1 MIETINKIVRTQ
13 RLILSEFGREAT
25 EELAKKLRMPLEK
38 VRKVLKISKE
48 PVSLEK
54 PVGDEEDSSLGD
66 FIEDTKALA
75 PLEQAIKSNLSEAT
89 TKILSTLHQE
99 KNVF

>member
-1 MIETINKIVRTQ
+1 
-13 RLILSEFGREAT
+13 
-25 EELAKKLRMPLEK
+25 MPLDK

-66 FIEDTKALA
+66 FIEDH
-75 PLEQAIKSNLSEAT
+75 KSFSTFRCKQLNL
-89 TKILSTLHQE
+89 I
-99 KNVF
+99 

>member
-1 MIETINKIVRTQ
+1 MS
-13 RLILSEFGREAT
+13 L
-25 EELAKKLRMPLEK
+25 EEKLPQKNLQKNLEPLDK

-89 TKILSTLHQE
+89 TKILSTLTPRE
-99 KNVF
+99 ESFKNEVWSRNEY